1 MLSSSI
7 ELKCTTLQKKKKKY
21 QRIEVSGYAVLLTAF
36 CFATSPVDFNIEQL
50 LVWEAI
56 EDGITKI
63 LYLWYFGFSASE
75 C

>member
-1 MLSSSI
+1 MHNAAV
-7 ELKCTTLQKKKKKY
+7 KKIIK
-21 QRIEVSGYAVLLTAF
+21 ESVSGYAVLLTAF
-36 CFATSPVDFNIEQL
+36 CFASSHVGFNVEQL